1 MNNSPNNLRSRGG
14 LRAFVTCANNSFFTL
29 IAMKTHEITEKL
41 ALAKLKDRLWF
52 VQPSVATDA
61 IGLDEGFT
69 WMSDRIKELPKK

>member
-1 MNNSPNNLRSRGG
+1 
-14 LRAFVTCANNSFFTL
+14 
-29 IAMKTHEITEKL
+29 MKTHEITEKL